1 MNGVEFLKLEGKVII
16 SISKID
22 NGWVVTLIEPPQ
34 TPRRKEPT
42 EGEINKKVTEMVK
55 GIIGFNQ
62 TMNQLAGPHNP
73 EESWRGGEGQIDI
86 PKMVE
91 DFKAMNP
98 SVVEDLKE
106 QMAPPVSR
114 VERMVFTEMKD
125 LLNYLASNL

>member
-22 NGWVVTLIEPPQ
+22 NGWVMTLIEPPH

-42 EGEINKKVTEMVK
+42 EGEVNKKVTEMVN

-62 TMNQLAGPHNP
+62 TMNQLSGPHSSD
-73 EESWRGGEGQIDI
+73 EAWKGGEGHIDI